1 MITKEKMRVFDHAGK
16 AVTIDVTIL
25 ESEADYALIE
35 EPVEPVITVTKDGGM
50 WVVYGDENA
59 DHKDFEEQ
67 HWPKVMYGGDDMYG
81 EFARDYAKAWA
92 KAVRGV
98 WEEV

>member
-1 MITKEKMRVFDHAGK
+1 MSELKITVVEN
-16 AVTIDVTIL
+16 
-25 ESEADYALIE
+25 ESDLWAIE
-35 EPVEPVITVTKDGGM
+35 EPPEPVITVTKDGGM

-67 HWPKVMYGGDDMYG
+67 YWPKVMYGGDDMYG

>member
-1 MITKEKMRVFDHAGK
+1 MIELKITVVEN
-16 AVTIDVTIL
+16 
-25 ESEADYALIE
+25 ESDLWAIE
-35 EPVEPVITVTKDGGM
+35 EPPEPVITVTKDGGA
-50 WVVYGDENA
+50 WVVYGDDNA

-81 EFARDYAKAWA
+81 EFAKDYAKAWA

>member
-1 MITKEKMRVFDHAGK
+1 MIELKITVVEN
-16 AVTIDVTIL
+16 
-25 ESEADYALIE
+25 ESDLWAIE
-35 EPVEPVITVTKDGGM
+35 EPPEPVITVTKDGGA
-50 WVVYGDENA
+50 WVVYGDDNA

-81 EFARDYAKAWA
+81 EFAKDYARAWA